1 MVSLIIRK
9 FVKNSENASD
19 PTVRRAYG
27 TVSGI
32 MGIVFNIILFAIKLF
47 AGTVSGSIAITSDAF
62 NNLSD
67 AGSSVITLFGFKLSG
82 AKPDDDHPYGHGRME
97 YIAGFV
103 VSLLILYMGFELIKS
118 SIGKIINPAPVSADI
133 VSLVILA
140 VAIIIKI
147 YMYFYNKKIA
157 EKINSSAVKATA
169 ADCISDAV
177 STAVVLAATI
187 VMKFTDIAIDGWC
200 GLLVALF
207 IFKSGI
213 GAAKDTVGLLLGN
226 GPDPDLV
233 ENVKNIVMSHEEI
246 IGIHDLM
253 VHDYGPGRRVI
264 SLHGEVAANGDLI
277 YLHDVIDG
285 IERELKEKLG
295 CSAIIHMDPID
306 IDNEKTSEIYKKV
319 KELAKSVDERLSIH
333 DLRIVSGPTHTNIV
347 FDVVVPR
354 GFNMKESELI
364 KTLSKLVSDNFENTF
379 AVIEVDQDYV

>member
-1 MVSLIIRK
+1 MVSLIKRK
-9 FVKNSENASD
+9 FVKNSEKTSD
-19 PTVRRAYG
+19 PVVRRAYG

-133 VSLVILA
+133 VALVILA
-140 VAIIIKI
+140 GAIIIKI

-264 SLHGEVAANGDLI
+264 SLHGEVAANGNLI

-319 KELAKSVDERLSIH
+319 KELTKSVDERLSIH

>member
-9 FVKNSENASD
+9 FVKNSEKTSD
-19 PTVRRAYG
+19 PVVRRAYG

-118 SIGKIINPAPVSADI
+118 SIDKIINPAPVSADI

-213 GAAKDTVGLLLGN
+213 GAAKDTIGLLLGN

-285 IERELKEKLG
+285 IERELREKLG

-306 IDNEKTSEIYKKV
+306 IDNEKTSETYKKV
-319 KELAKSVDERLSIH
+319 KELTKSVDERLSIH

-364 KTLSKLVSDNFENTF
+364 KTLSKMVSDNFENTF

>member
-9 FVKNSENASD
+9 FVKNSENTSD

-32 MGIVFNIILFAIKLF
+32 MGIVFNIILFTIKIF

-118 SIGKIINPAPVSADI
+118 SIDKIINPAPVSADI

-140 VAIIIKI
+140 VAIVIKI

-207 IFKSGI
+207 IFRSGI
-213 GAAKDTVGLLLGN
+213 GAAKDTIGLLLGN

-233 ENVKNIVMSHEEI
+233 VNVKNIVMSHKEI

-253 VHDYGPGRRVI
+253 VHDYGPGRCII

-285 IERELKEKLG
+285 IERELREKLG

-306 IDNEKTSEIYKKV
+306 IDNEKTSGIYKKV
-319 KELAKSVDERLSIH
+319 KELTKSVDERLSIH
-333 DLRIVSGPTHTNIV
+333 DLRIVSGPTHTNVV

-354 GFNMKESELI
+354 GFNMKESDLI

>member
-9 FVKNSENASD
+9 FIKNSDNISD

-32 MGIVFNIILFAIKLF
+32 MGIVFNIILFAVKLF
-47 AGTVSGSIAITSDAF
+47 AGLASGSIAIMSDAF

-97 YIAGFV
+97 YVAGFV

-118 SIGKIINPAPVSADI
+118 SVGKIINPEPVTADA
-133 VSLVILA
+133 VSLIILA
-140 VAIIIKI
+140 AAIVIKI

-157 EKINSSAVKATA
+157 AKIDSAAVKATA

-177 STAVVLAATI
+177 STAVVLAATV

-213 GAAKDTVGLLLGN
+213 GAAKDTVGLLLGS
-226 GPDPDLV
+226 GPNPELV
-233 ENVKNIVMSHEEI
+233 ENVKNIVMAHEEI

-253 VHDYGPGRRVI
+253 VHDYGPGRCVI

-277 YLHDVIDG
+277 HLHDVIDG

-295 CSAIIHMDPID
+295 CNAIIHMDPID
-306 IDNEKTSEIYKKV
+306 IDDKKTQAIYSKI
-319 KELAKSVDERLSIH
+319 KELAKTVDERISVH
-333 DLRIVSGPTHTNIV
+333 DLRIVSGPTHTNVV

-354 GFNMKESELI
+354 GFNMKEAELI
-364 KTLSKLVSDNFENTF
+364 KTLNKLVSESFENTF
-379 AVIEVDQDYV
+379 AVIEIDHDYV